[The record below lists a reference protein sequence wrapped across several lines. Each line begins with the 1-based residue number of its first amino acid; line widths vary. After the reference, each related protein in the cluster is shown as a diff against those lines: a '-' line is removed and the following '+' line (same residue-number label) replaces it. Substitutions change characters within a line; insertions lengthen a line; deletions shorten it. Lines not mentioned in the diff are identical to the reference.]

1 MKKTLIAMMLAVLT
15 ASSIAN
21 VAFAHD
27 PPKSGSD
34 RPIWDG
40 IVRDG
45 Q

>member
-15 ASSIAN
+15 ASSIVT

-27 PPKSGSD
+27 SPKGGSD